1 MRKTLLLTAALACS
15 GVAQAETYV
24 CTSTYGIFTDAKKIL
39 DSTQST
45 WIADTS
51 ECIRRHNGDA
61 PEKSY
66 VGECEKNSDTHL
78 ACSSI
83 TESRIDTILIN
94 TTYLTFTGA
103 TLMYDSVWAR
113 SGKCVEI

>member
-1 MRKTLLLTAALACS
+1 MKKTLLLAAALACS
-15 GVAQAETYV
+15 GVTQAETYV
-24 CTSTYGIFTDAKKIL
+24 CTSTYGIFTNFEKTL
-39 DSTQST
+39 DSSQST

-51 ECIRRHNGDA
+51 EGLRRPNGGGA
-61 PEKSY
+61 EKSY

-78 ACSSI
+78 ACSSK

-94 TTYLTFTGA
+94 TTNLTFTTS
-103 TLMYDSVWAR
+103 TLMIDNVWTH